1 MTQVSLQDITK
12 EYGSGRLAAVR
23 QLSLEIP
30 SGEITALLGS
40 SGSGKTTLLKIIAG
54 LLPVTSGDVR
64 FDGRSVVHIPAEQRG
79 AVMVFQN
86 HLLFPHMTIDQNIG
100 FGLKMRGVRPD
111 EVHRRTQ
118 AMLDVIQLPDVGR
131 RRPHQ
136 LSGGQQQ
143 RVALARALIVEPRV
157 LLLDEPLSNL
167 DAHLRDEMRDLIRQV
182 QRRFHITTIMV
193 THDQQDAIVM
203 ADRIALMQDGA
214 LLQFDTPDALFNRPD
229 RESVARFFGG
239 ANFLRG
245 RYDGRSVNTPAG
257 CFQVQDEFVPG
268 EVTLTVRPEHLRITV
283 PGPNT
288 TRGLIESQQFMGT
301 HWRCTVR
308 LAGNQPVVIYL
319 SARHPVEDQ
328 PVDVY
333 FPPEY
338 LWLMR

>member
-1 MTQVSLQDITK
+1 MTQVSLQELTK
-12 EYGSGRLAAVR
+12 EYGSNRLAAVR
-23 QLSLEIP
+23 RLSLEIP

-54 LLPVTSGDVR
+54 LLPVTAGDVL
-64 FDGRSVVHIPAEQRG
+64 FDGRSVLHIPAEQRG

-86 HLLFPHMTIDQNIG
+86 HLLFPHMTIAQNIG
-100 FGLKMRGVRPD
+100 FGLKMRGIRPD
-111 EVHRRTQ
+111 EIKRRTQ
-118 AMLDVIQLPDVGR
+118 AILDVIQLPDMGA

-157 LLLDEPLSNL
+157 LLLDEPLSSL
-167 DAHLRDEMRDLIRQV
+167 DTHLRDEMRDLIRRV
-182 QRRFHITTIMV
+182 QRTFRITTIMV

-203 ADRIALMQDGA
+203 ADRIALLQDGT
-214 LLQFDTPDALFNRPD
+214 LLQFDTPDALFVRPGS
-229 RESVARFFGG
+229 ESVARFFGG

-245 RYDGRSVNTPAG
+245 RFDGRSIHTPAG
-257 CFQVQDEFVPG
+257 CFQVQGEFVPG
-268 EVTLTVRPEHLRITV
+268 EVTLTVRPEHLQITM

-288 TRGLIESQQFMGT
+288 ARGLIESQQFMGT
-301 HWRCTVR
+301 YWRCTVR
-308 LAGNQPVVIYL
+308 LAGNQLVVIHMT
-319 SARHPVEDQ
+319 ARHAVEGDPVN
-328 PVDVY
+328 VY